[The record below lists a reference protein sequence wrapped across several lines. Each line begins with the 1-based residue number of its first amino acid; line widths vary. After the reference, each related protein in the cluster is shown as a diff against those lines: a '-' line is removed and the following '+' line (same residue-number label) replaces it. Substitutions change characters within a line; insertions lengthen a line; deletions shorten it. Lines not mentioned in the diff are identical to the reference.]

1 MKSYCLPGLLY
12 AMEVI
17 SLTATSVH
25 IFRALYKNFSAC
37 DSDSFKQMR
46 QWLGLPSVSVLV
58 ESRRHR
64 TFMDKLL
71 DEPRFSALGNVFMSN
86 LSRFLFFY
94 IL

>member
-1 MKSYCLPGLLY
+1 
-12 AMEVI
+12 
-17 SLTATSVH
+17 
-25 IFRALYKNFSAC
+25 
-37 DSDSFKQMR
+37 MR

-86 LSRFLFFY
+86 LSRFLFFIFY
-94 IL
+94 KIYKGGNKTLPCYVSFILLACVYHFNVWFTFIFRLSAALV